1 MTVKDY
7 ILQVKV
13 KNGPMLSA
21 MRANGMQT
29 AADLSRSCG
38 VAQTSIGHFLNLLDT
53 PIGRKGDWKPS
64 IMKIAEALNVVPELL
79 FPEQH
84 LSKALAKNQAE
95 IEMDLEDMEQL
106 TSGVSS
112 EMVAD
117 RTDDAQIEI
126 EDLLYNKMGSMTIR
140 EQGVLAMRFG
150 LDGDAPMTLAATAD
164 VLSVT
169 PERIRQLEAK
179 ALRKLRHPSRMGSHR
194 RMEAQ

>member
-1 MTVKDY
+1 MSKDY

-29 AADLSRSCG
+29 AADLSRACG
-38 VAQTSIGHFLNLLDT
+38 VDQTSIGHFLNLLNT

-64 IMKIAEALNVVPELL
+64 VMKIAEALNVVPEML

-84 LSKALAKNQAE
+84 LSKALTKNQAE

-106 TSGVSS
+106 TSNMSNELLGSAT
-112 EMVAD
+112 E
-117 RTDDAQIEI
+117 DDLDVI
-126 EDLLYNKMGSMTIR
+126 DLLYNKIGSMTIR

-150 LDGDAPMTLAATAD
+150 LEGDAPMTLAATAD

-179 ALRKLRHPSRMGSHR
+179 ALRKLRHPSRMGSQR
-194 RMEAQ
+194 RMEA

>member
-1 MTVKDY
+1 MSKDY

-29 AADLSRSCG
+29 AADLSRACG
-38 VAQTSIGHFLNLLDT
+38 VDQTSIGHFLNLLNT

-106 TSGVSS
+106 TSGISS

-117 RTDDAQIEI
+117 RTDDAQTEI
-126 EDLLYNKMGSMTIR
+126 EDLLRKNIR
-140 EQGVLAMRFG
+140 TLTEREEACLSMRFG
-150 LDGDAPMTLAATAD
+150 LDSEGPMILDD
-164 VLSVT
+164 VGAKLGVGR
-169 PERIRQLEAK
+169 ERVRQIEAK
-179 ALRKLRHPSRMGSHR
+179 ALRKLRHPSRMGSQR
-194 RMEAQ
+194 RMEA

>member
-1 MTVKDY
+1 MSKDY

-64 IMKIAEALNVVPELL
+64 IMKIAEALNVVPEML

-84 LSKALAKNQAE
+84 LSKALTKNKAE
-95 IEMDLEDMEQL
+95 IEMDLGDMEQL
-106 TSGVSS
+106 TSNMSNELLGSAT
-112 EMVAD
+112 E
-117 RTDDAQIEI
+117 DDLDVI
-126 EDLLYNKMGSMTIR
+126 DLLYNKIGSMTIR

-150 LDGDAPMTLAATAD
+150 LEGDAPMTLAATAD

-179 ALRKLRHPSRMGSHR
+179 ALRKLRHPSRMGSQR
-194 RMEAQ
+194 RMEA